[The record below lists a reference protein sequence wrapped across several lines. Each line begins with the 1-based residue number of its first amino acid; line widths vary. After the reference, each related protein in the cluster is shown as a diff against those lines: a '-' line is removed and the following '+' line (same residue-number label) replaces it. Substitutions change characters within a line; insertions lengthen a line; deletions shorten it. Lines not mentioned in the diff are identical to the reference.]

1 MTSEREHLDQMA
13 HELRADL
20 RVVGHRLWRRL
31 GQGEALAEI
40 VRRHPLVSAGGGIG
54 AGILGLALVRAA
66 IRHPRMVWRGART
79 LLKTITSNA
88 LTPLVVMAR
97 GRAAAAA
104 TGATDGVTGVRD
116 ANAAKEASLPR

>member
-20 RVVGHRLWRRL
+20 RMVGHRLWRRL
-31 GQGEALAEI
+31 GQGEALAET
-40 VRRHPLVSAGGGIG
+40 VRRHPLVSAGGAIG
-54 AGILGLALVRAA
+54 AGILGMALVRAA

-79 LLKTITSNA
+79 ILKTITSNA

-97 GRAAAAA
+97 GKGAPDGR
-104 TGATDGVTGVRD
+104 GATDGVTGRSD
-116 ANAAKEASLPR
+116 ATAAKETSLPR